1 MYDLTAFQRDLLT
14 VAAGLENPHGLAYKM
29 ELDGYYETEI
39 LHGRL
44 YPNLDTLV
52 GRGLLEKGEIDRRTN
67 FYALTDEGRD
77 VLERRREWERTYFD
91 S

>member
-1 MYDLTAFQRDLLT
+1 
-14 VAAGLENPHGLAYKM
+14 LAYKT

-39 LHGRL
+39 RHGRL

-77 VLERRREWERTYFD
+77 VLERRREWERAYFD